1 MRNICLAP
9 TVAKPFH
16 KQVYDK
22 VTTIRLQN
30 KSLDDARIFL
40 KVTQKKQKNPKKPS
54 PRLRKVG

>member
-1 MRNICLAP
+1 MRNICLTP

-22 VTTIRLQN
+22 VTTIRYKN

-40 KVTQKKQKNPKKPS
+40 KVTQKNPKKNLAQES
-54 PRLRKVG
+54 EK